1 MTDRGGFWGNR
12 WRGETIVKCA
22 EGREREDQWKKKIE
36 FGRCHDSKSLGRISI
51 PVREITI
58 TRDGI
63 NGEGGG
69 GKGRKSAGNL

>member
-1 MTDRGGFWGNR
+1 MTDREGFWGNR

-63 NGEGGG
+63 NGEGE
-69 GKGRKSAGNL
+69 GKKSAGNL